1 MNSKPLPQSASEWII
16 ALQEEPG
23 DEALRGAHRR
33 WIAGSESN
41 RRDWEETQQL
51 WRLMAMT
58 LPAHT
63 EEWDQPDA
71 APATRPA
78 PASRCAPAP
87 RLRTRGPTGR
97 RRRVLAAAGV
107 ALAACIALV
116 VVPDALLSLR
126 ADHSSNTGEIKTV
139 ALEDGSRIQLA
150 PESAVALSFGPAERR
165 VELLRGEAFFDVATE
180 EDRPF
185 LVDAGDVETQVLGTR
200 FAVGLGTASAQVV
213 VEEGSVQVSY
223 PSGPKDGATSRETLS
238 PGERVRVGSDG
249 RVTRDATSP
258 SLVAA
263 WRDGKLVAQNRPL
276 RELVAVLNRY
286 FDGWIVVTDA
296 ELAREPLTGIYALSD
311 PKAALRAMAATQGAQ
326 MREVSPWVLVVSRR

>member
-1 MNSKPLPQSASEWII
+1 MPQSASEWIV

-23 DEALRGAHRR
+23 DEALRFEHQR
-33 WIAGSESN
+33 WLADSESN

-63 EEWDQPDA
+63 EEWDQPNA
-71 APATRPA
+71 APATRPVL
-78 PASRCAPAP
+78 ASRRSPAP
-87 RLRTRGPTGR
+87 RLRTRGPIGR
-97 RRRVLAAAGV
+97 RRRVLTAAAGA
-107 ALAACIALV
+107 ALAACIALAV
-116 VVPDALLSLR
+116 LPDALLSLR
-126 ADHSSNTGEIKTV
+126 ANHSSTTGEIKTV
-139 ALEDGSRIQLA
+139 DLEDGSQLFLA

-165 VELLRGEAFFDVATE
+165 VELLHGEAFFDVTTE
-180 EDRPF
+180 EARPF

-200 FAVGLGTASAQVV
+200 FAVGLGEASAQVA

-223 PSGPKDGATSRETLS
+223 PAGLTDSAAGRETLS
-238 PGERVRVGSDG
+238 PGERVRVGPDG
-249 RVTRDATSP
+249 RVIRDAMSP

-276 RELVAVLNRY
+276 GELVAVLDRY
-286 FDGWIVVTDA
+286 FDGWIVVADA

-311 PKAALRAMAATQGAQ
+311 PKAALRAMVATQGATL
-326 MREVSPWVLVVSRR
+326 REVSPWILVVSRR